1 MLFKKMLRDMRNNLT
16 QFVSIFIMSILG
28 VLVLTGIHA
37 EWYGMKTEV
46 DRYYKENKLP
56 SLWMMGREY
65 SLEDLE
71 QVRSLDEV
79 RAASRRLTMDV
90 ETTLSDQPVLRLNVV
105 EDHTLSTP
113 YVIEGDAFDASQKG
127 LWLDSTFALAH
138 NLRIGDSLT
147 LRAMGIESVQ
157 TIRGLILHPEYVYN
171 VKDDSELLPTPESY
185 GFAFLTRGS
194 LPQNLPLPY
203 NQLLILAE
211 SQKDSE
217 KVQSELEQHFSGRYS
232 AIVNREDH
240 PSVAMMD
247 NEIEQNKAVGEVFP
261 VIFFIIAALS
271 MLTTMTRM
279 TSNQRT
285 QIGILKAL
293 GFSKRK
299 ILFHYVSYGLWI
311 GLAGGLIGL
320 ASGPLIIPPILFTMQ
335 KSLYLLP
342 NWYAVLSPVDAI
354 AVILAVLC
362 CGASSYFACRKELK
376 EVPAAALRPRPPK
389 AGRHTR
395 WEKSAFWHRMG
406 FSLQWNIR
414 DVLRSKLRSAM
425 AVVGVIGC
433 MALLL
438 CALGLRDTINGVSS
452 RMYGELH
459 TYESKISLQ
468 ETVSQI
474 ELKVIEE
481 KVDGQWIQESA
492 VEIQAGGMD
501 KKASLTVLGKGSAMV
516 FKDKGGGEVG
526 LPTEGIGLSYKM
538 AQTLGVKMGDTLQW
552 RIIGQKEWISSEVH
566 TLYRTPMGQ
575 GIAMSEEAY
584 IAMGKTLTP
593 TARLAYEPFRQEDG
607 LTGIKNIRDKDELI
621 KSFDTML
628 DSIQMMVFILILAAV
643 ILGVVVLYNLGALS
657 FAERVRELATL
668 KVLGFFSREIRSL
681 LQKQNIWLTCLGIL
695 LGIPLGYG
703 IIGFILS
710 TMSESIDMQTQVT
723 WPAFVLC
730 VLVTFILSVGVN
742 FLLSK
747 KIKNI
752 DMVSSLKAVE

>member
-1 MLFKKMLRDMRNNLT
+1 MLFKKMLRDMRTNLT

-37 EWYGMKTEV
+37 EWYGMKTET
-46 DRYYKENKLP
+46 DRYYQENKLP
-56 SLWMMGREY
+56 SLWMMGRDY
-65 SLEDLE
+65 SQEDLE
-71 QVRSLDEV
+71 QVRSLDKV
-79 RAASRRLTMDV
+79 TVASRRLTVDV
-90 ETTLSDQPVLRLNVV
+90 ETTLPNQPVLRLNVV
-105 EDHTLSTP
+105 EDQALSTP
-113 YVIEGDAFDASQKG
+113 HVVEGEAFDVSQKG
-127 LWLDSTFALAH
+127 IWLDTTFAKAQ
-138 NLRIGDSLT
+138 NLKVGDSLT
-147 LRAMGIESVQ
+147 LRAMGIESEQ
-157 TIRGLILHPEYVYN
+157 IIRGLIMHPEYVYN
-171 VKDDSELLPTPESY
+171 VKDDSELLPQPESY
-185 GFAFLTRGS
+185 GFAYLTRDS

-203 NQLLILAE
+203 NQLLILTE
-211 SQKDSE
+211 PETVSE
-217 KVQSELEQHFSGRYS
+217 KVQSELERSFSGKYV
-232 AIVNREDH
+232 AILSREDH
-240 PSVAMMD
+240 LSVAMMD
-247 NEIEQNKAVGEVFP
+247 NEIEQNKAMGEVFP
-261 VIFFIIAALS
+261 VIFFIIAALA

-320 ASGPLIIPPILFTMQ
+320 VVGPLIIPPILFTMQ
-335 KSLYLLP
+335 KSIYLLP
-342 NWYAVLSPVDAI
+342 NWYAVLSPVDGI
-354 AVILAVLC
+354 AVVLAVLC

-395 WEKSAFWHRMG
+395 WEKSAFWHKMG
-406 FSLQWNIR
+406 FNLQWNIR
-414 DVLRSKLRSAM
+414 DILRSKLRSTM
-425 AVVGVIGC
+425 AVVGVVGC

-459 TYESKISLQ
+459 TYESKINLQ
-468 ETVSQI
+468 ETISQD
-474 ELKVIEE
+474 ELKAIEE
-481 KVDGQWIQESA
+481 KVEGQWLQEA
-492 VEIQAGGMD
+492 TIEITASG
-501 KKASLTVLGKGSAMV
+501 KEKNASLTVLGEGSAIV
-516 FKDKGGGEVG
+516 FKDEAGRMVG

-538 AQTLGVKMGDTLQW
+538 AQILGVKIGDTLQW
-552 RIIGQKEWISSEVH
+552 RMIGQEEWLSSEVH

-575 GIAMSEEAY
+575 GIAMSEEAFRTLD
-584 IAMGKTLTP
+584 KTLTP
-593 TARLAYEPFRQEDG
+593 TARLAYEVFDEEDG
-607 LTGIKNIRDKDELI
+607 LTGIKNVRDKNELI
-621 KSFDTML
+621 RSFDTML
-628 DSIQMMVFILILAAV
+628 ESIQMMVFILILAAV

-695 LGIPLGYG
+695 LGIPFGYG

-710 TMSESIDMQTQVT
+710 TMSEAIDMQTQVS
-723 WPAFVLC
+723 WLALVLC
-730 VLVTFILSVGVN
+730 ILVTFVLSVGVN

-747 KIKNI
+747 KIKTI